1 MLKIVAAVRRKPGMT
16 HSEFLDYIVNVHGKL
31 ATDNPLKLSR
41 YVQNHAFDGAYGS
54 GDRPDHVG
62 VFHRDSVTEL
72 YFESPQAMAETFAA
86 EYNQTV
92 IAPDGKNFAE
102 LPTNQTALTVETA
115 LIAPRTGGVK
125 IMMFLV
131 CAAGISAS
139 DAQEGWQTVHDQAV
153 KAVPQFASAISGLVK
168 SETQGADGDGAMAA
182 HFGGGEQPP
191 LALIVSIWMPKSEL
205 AGFRAYERRVLN
217 SGLFHGDYSYF
228 LFTREVEI
236 LSV

>member
-1 MLKIVAAVRRKPGMT
+1 
-16 HSEFLDYIVNVHGKL
+16 
-31 ATDNPLKLSR
+31 
-41 YVQNHAFDGAYGS
+41 
-54 GDRPDHVG
+54 
-62 VFHRDSVTEL
+62 
-72 YFESPQAMAETFAA
+72 
-86 EYNQTV
+86 
-92 IAPDGKNFAE
+92 
-102 LPTNQTALTVETA
+102 
-115 LIAPRTGGVK
+115 
-125 IMMFLV
+125 MMFLV

-191 LALIVSIWMPKSEL
+191 LALIVSIWMPESEL